1 MFAFVCVLERDGK
14 DDQSFKN
21 KIFGFFYIHKLVVY
35 SISFFSLFHS
45 WECFW
50 LHLDVISTHI
60 YAGADDR
67 WKGLLTK
74 AFFFL
79 LLHKVKNTIWKYLNS
94 FKCNKLGPTFIFFQ
108 FHS

>member
-1 MFAFVCVLERDGK
+1 MCERDGK

-35 SISFFSLFHS
+35 SISFFSLFHT

-74 AFFFL
+74 AVFYFFITQG
-79 LLHKVKNTIWKYLNS
+79 KKYYLEI
-94 FKCNKLGPTFIFFQ
+94 FKQ
-108 FHS
+108 F